1 MTLINDVVGVGLTF
15 GMTLSSPTCPTI
27 EVTVGENGKIV
38 VLRQTGTDGDAPEQ
52 DTGRDPVH
60 APTTRLVVGSTNVGS
75 LWNVIAVSD
84 LDHVKDAVSDRIV
97 EDTRWLSEL
106 TRFGSA

>member
-15 GMTLSSPTCPTI
+15 GMTLSSPTCLTI

-38 VLRQTGTDGDAPEQ
+38 VLRQTGTGGDAREQ
-52 DTGRDPVH
+52 HSGRHPVH
-60 APTTRLVVGSTNVGS
+60 SPTTRLVVGSTNVGS